1 MTQKSAVA
9 LIVAA
14 GSGSRMGGDIPKQF
28 RPIGG
33 KAVLAHAVDAMLSHP
48 AIDSVR
54 VVIGDGQQEL
64 ATKTLGTRP
73 VGELINGGMERADS
87 VLAGLNAIEADVVL
101 VHDAARPFCPHDVI
115 DRLLNALQHAEG
127 AVPVIP
133 LADTLARAGSTLGD
147 AVDRQ
152 GLVRV

>member
-33 KAVLAHAVDAMLSHP
+33 KAVLAHAVDALASHP
-48 AIDSVR
+48 AIDAVR
-54 VVIGDGQQEL
+54 VVIGEGQQEM
-64 ATKTLGTRP
+64 ARNALGDRE
-73 VGELINGGMERADS
+73 VGELIVGGSERADS
-87 VLAGLNAIEADVVL
+87 VRAGLSAIEADIVL

-115 DRLLNALQHAEG
+115 DRLLDALAVCRRGGSG
-127 AVPVIP
+127 A
-133 LADTLARAGSTLGD
+133 AG
-147 AVDRQ
+147 
-152 GLVRV
+152 